1 MIKKTQSNSINEY
14 TMIKNTAD
22 SDDVE
27 SFTKKSTEL
36 QNKEIQEIHKD
47 INTTGL
53 DEENDTFDDDENIED
68 LKSVI
73 LNANANEEI

>member
-1 MIKKTQSNSINEY
+1 
-14 TMIKNTAD
+14 MIKNTAD

-27 SFTKKSTEL
+27 SFTKKSKKSTKL

-53 DEENDTFDDDENIED
+53 DEENDTFDHDENIED

>member
-1 MIKKTQSNSINEY
+1 
-14 TMIKNTAD
+14 MIKNTAD